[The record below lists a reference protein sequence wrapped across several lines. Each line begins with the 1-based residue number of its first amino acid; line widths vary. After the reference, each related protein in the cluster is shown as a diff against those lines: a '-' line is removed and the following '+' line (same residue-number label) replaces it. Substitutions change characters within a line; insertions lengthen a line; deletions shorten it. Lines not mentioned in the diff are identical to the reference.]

1 MNCMRSDSIKV
12 LKKIA
17 MRRFGLLDD
26 VPGEGLDGGVCQL
39 WFNRRR
45 G

>member
-1 MNCMRSDSIKV
+1 
-12 LKKIA
+12 

-26 VPGEGLDGGVCQL
+26 VPGEGLDGGVFQL